1 MTSSSPLVS
10 VVIPAYNY
18 AHYLDEA
25 IRSVLEQDYPNLELI
40 VLDDG
45 SKDGTQKVLE
55 RYGDRFYWETQEN
68 MGEAATLTKGWRMA
82 RGEILAKLSADDVLL
97 PGAASAA
104 VRAFESNPHAVLA
117 YPSFDMVG
125 PDSRRIRRVDGLHL
139 SYRDMVVKIMNPVG
153 PGAFF
158 KRNAYE
164 VTGPWDST
172 LRLTLDYDF
181 WLRLGLQGTFSKIP
195 EVTALFRV
203 HQASQ
208 SFAKT
213 DEARSE
219 EFIRVISNYFDRQ
232 QVPEEILV
240 ARNEAL
246 SNAYIFSA
254 RSHLRSRRYTKGV
267 KRLFRG
273 FYLHPA
279 NISRRAFRVLAHG
292 LFNHIRYRRHV
303 NRKRTRPDP

>member
-1 MTSSSPLVS
+1 MVSNSPLVS

-25 IRSVLEQDYPNLELI
+25 IKSVLEQDYPNVELI

-45 SKDGTQKVLE
+45 SKDDTQKVLE
-55 RYGDRFYWETQEN
+55 RYGERFYWEIQEN
-68 MGEAATLTKGWRMA
+68 MGEAATLTKGWRIA
-82 RGEILAKLSADDVLL
+82 KGEILAKLSADDVLL
-97 PGAASAA
+97 PSA
-104 VRAFESNPHAVLA
+104 VRAAVQAFEANPHTVLA

-125 PDSRRIRRVDGLHL
+125 PDSTLIRRVNGLNL

-158 KRNAYE
+158 RRDAYAT
-164 VTGPWDST
+164 TGPWDST
-172 LRLTLDYDF
+172 LKLTLDYDF
-181 WLRLGLQGTFSKIP
+181 WLRLGLQGTFTKISQ
-195 EVTALFRV
+195 VTALFRV
-203 HQASQ
+203 HNASQ

-219 EFIRVISNYFDRQ
+219 EFIRVISNYFERQ
-232 QVPEEILV
+232 QVPEDIVV
-240 ARNEAL
+240 AKNEAL

-267 KRLFRG
+267 KRLLQG
-273 FYLHPA
+273 FSLHPG

-303 NRKRTRPDP
+303 NRKKTRSNP